1 MAFWAPEGNFNLW
14 YLPKQVSLQSQT
26 AHDSSP
32 TIIGN
37 MTAKWLNLGNFLFFP
52 NWNPRIGVWGLKC
65 FSSFRIISVF
75 LSNLSESAQWSE
87 VSHSVMF
94 DSLWPPG
101 LYSPWNSPGQN
112 TGVGSLSLL
121 QGIFPTQGSGSAQY
135 LSPIWASE
143 FLYGVVLQL
152 VLASV
157 FALSMFLQRGKR

>member
-87 VSHSVMF
+87 VRVTQSCLILCDPLDCTVHGILQARILEWVAYRFSR
-94 DSLWPPG
+94 
-101 LYSPWNSPGQN
+101 
-112 TGVGSLSLL
+112 GSSQPRDQDLLSICHL
-121 QGIFPTQGSGSAQY
+121 SGPLNFCMAWSC
-135 LSPIWASE
+135 S
-143 FLYGVVLQL
+143 
-152 VLASV
+152 
-157 FALSMFLQRGKR
+157 